1 MATNV
6 PVTPDTPI
14 TIKLSINGSTKKLK
28 VPFRDLGPQVLID
41 KLRHLLAITPQQEV
55 VFERFSD
62 SAGGYIVL
70 DPSNSHVF
78 KTLIRAAKAKLK
90 LRLKATVTL
99 DPTADGPA
107 EHNEI
112 AGGTEAA
119 PEPVIARTPIYQGS
133 RGSVAL
139 DRRSVGSGIFEYL
152 LPEGEA
158 PVPGPFKVSNKEL
171 ASHGP
176 KRELALRTRE
186 ATVDIAETTPW
197 TVYCNECDKPM
208 MDAHFHCNVCDSG
221 DFDLCDSCIGAGKH
235 CNSEEHWLIK
245 RVVQDGVITNS
256 TTERVPPRKAIRQ
269 EGGQSAVEQEMPG
282 TFTED
287 TKTLNET
294 IVPTRTCNSCVMIL
308 PEHDFVTCTT
318 CDDFDL
324 CVQCHVKTKHGHH
337 PGHAFEPATSE
348 TAVGPLAEYLL
359 APGRNVRHN
368 AICDGC
374 DKTIYGV
381 RYKCL
386 NCPDFDYCFA
396 CNQHAHS
403 THRHHRF
410 APLYEP
416 LREQRSIAARHFGI
430 YCDGPLCS
438 SDAQQSYII
447 GVRYKCAVCD
457 DTDFCANCEALPS
470 NKHNRTHPLIKF
482 KTPVAK
488 VSITTMNQDMSGAV
502 RAMGDKRPN
511 VEQTTDSNNGKA
523 ASAANVASPVQ
534 TVADIKPTKEA
545 DDRISSVI
553 DKNQIQD
560 HASLSGQ
567 LTAAFLRDGVPDGT
581 IRAPGERFTQVWT
594 IRNPGPLAWPAGCS
608 VRFVGG
614 DNTMLN
620 VDHVHPSHVTDIAD
634 ASESNVVGREV
645 ESGEEIDFCVTMK
658 APETEGQKISY
669 WRLKTADG
677 QAFGHRL
684 WCDIYVKRPVVDA
697 PAPRNNW
704 SKFNEHI
711 EYYRPALVPP
721 TLHPEADAPGPVLGQ
736 DGRNRI
742 ALMQHL
748 QQLRSAPS
756 QPQQQTPTAAQA
768 GAAQGSVYPPTC
780 WTQYQERMTQMRQ
793 LQAEAQTQAQVQAQ
807 TLAERVSA
815 IVCGSVEA
823 EREAHLRHMA
833 ETQMAMSAQ
842 ARAALEHSKVAYDNW
857 TRIRGRHME
866 ALENAQKQGE
876 EISIKLEQQV
886 AVQKQDTSK
895 QASERREHGQENVCN
910 RTADVAARREEA
922 MKRIKFIKEKINAQR
937 AVAAAMVGKQTQNE
951 ETKAGASELGSPDNM
966 PAHVPDTEDLHAD
979 AVKEEVVAEEPNAN
993 ELEGSQMIFPT
1004 LEKESPASSTY
1015 QSLSSIM
1022 STGNKG
1028 LAKAA
1033 YVEDEATSDIV
1044 AKADEVEKPPQ
1055 TSTADLLKSKVASSC
1070 DSQNTSAPV
1079 AEDDFDDLTELEVL
1093 SAHSDNSEDDGFLT
1107 DEEYEILDASD
1118 EEFAGAHK

>member
-1 MATNV
+1 
-6 PVTPDTPI
+6 
-14 TIKLSINGSTKKLK
+14 
-28 VPFRDLGPQVLID
+28 
-41 KLRHLLAITPQQEV
+41 
-55 VFERFSD
+55 
-62 SAGGYIVL
+62 
-70 DPSNSHVF
+70 
-78 KTLIRAAKAKLK
+78 
-90 LRLKATVTL
+90 
-99 DPTADGPA
+99 
-107 EHNEI
+107 
-112 AGGTEAA
+112 
-119 PEPVIARTPIYQGS
+119 
-133 RGSVAL
+133 
-139 DRRSVGSGIFEYL
+139 
-152 LPEGEA
+152 
-158 PVPGPFKVSNKEL
+158 
-171 ASHGP
+171 
-176 KRELALRTRE
+176 
-186 ATVDIAETTPW
+186 
-197 TVYCNECDKPM
+197 
-208 MDAHFHCNVCDSG
+208 
-221 DFDLCDSCIGAGKH
+221 
-235 CNSEEHWLIK
+235 
-245 RVVQDGVITNS
+245 
-256 TTERVPPRKAIRQ
+256 
-269 EGGQSAVEQEMPG
+269 
-282 TFTED
+282 
-287 TKTLNET
+287 
-294 IVPTRTCNSCVMIL
+294 
-308 PEHDFVTCTT
+308 
-318 CDDFDL
+318 
-324 CVQCHVKTKHGHH
+324 
-337 PGHAFEPATSE
+337 
-348 TAVGPLAEYLL
+348 
-359 APGRNVRHN
+359 
-368 AICDGC
+368 
-374 DKTIYGV
+374 
-381 RYKCL
+381 
-386 NCPDFDYCFA
+386 
-396 CNQHAHS
+396 
-403 THRHHRF
+403 
-410 APLYEP
+410 
-416 LREQRSIAARHFGI
+416 
-430 YCDGPLCS
+430 
-438 SDAQQSYII
+438 
-447 GVRYKCAVCD
+447 
-457 DTDFCANCEALPS
+457 
-470 NKHNRTHPLIKF
+470 
-482 KTPVAK
+482 
-488 VSITTMNQDMSGAV
+488 
-502 RAMGDKRPN
+502 
-511 VEQTTDSNNGKA
+511 
-523 ASAANVASPVQ
+523 
-534 TVADIKPTKEA
+534 
-545 DDRISSVI
+545 
-553 DKNQIQD
+553 
-560 HASLSGQ
+560 
-567 LTAAFLRDGVPDGT
+567 
-581 IRAPGERFTQVWT
+581 
-594 IRNPGPLAWPAGCS
+594 
-608 VRFVGG
+608 
-614 DNTMLN
+614 
-620 VDHVHPSHVTDIAD
+620 
-634 ASESNVVGREV
+634 
-645 ESGEEIDFCVTMK
+645 MK